1 MAINPLALQ
10 SYQFERLY
18 KEQYADKA
26 ISFFP
31 RKLASHPHERC
42 VSLSPPP
49 SSSLLLS
56 PVPLLLLLLMNT
68 VRPIVMLKANAS
80 TAPDGIVAGSGG
92 ASQTPERLIVE
103 FEFEGGRGGDILI

>member
-10 SYQFERLY
+10 PYQSERLY

-31 RKLASHPHERC
+31 RKLVSHPHERC

-80 TAPDGIVAGSGG
+80 TAPDGIVVGSGG
-92 ASQTPERLIVE
+92 ASQIPECLIFE
-103 FEFEGGRGGDILI
+103 LEFEGEWGGDIWI